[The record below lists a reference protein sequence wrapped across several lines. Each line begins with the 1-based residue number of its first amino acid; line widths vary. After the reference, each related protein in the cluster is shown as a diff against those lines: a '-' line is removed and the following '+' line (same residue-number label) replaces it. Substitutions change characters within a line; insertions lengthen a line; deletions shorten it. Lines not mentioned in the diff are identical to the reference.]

1 MTIDDRI
8 GDEELQYDI
17 NREAAKISA
26 LFSGKI
32 DRYEY
37 PTGEEIMSSDQ
48 SRIIEQVKFTFLLSV
63 KHLRDKNDWRSRRKI
78 NKGTW
83 TWRAWKITS
92 WV

>member
-17 NREAAKISA
+17 NREAAKVSA

-63 KHLRDKNDWRSRRKI
+63 KHLRDKND
-78 NKGTW
+78 
-83 TWRAWKITS
+83 
-92 WV
+92 

>member
-26 LFSGKI
+26 LFSGKV

-63 KHLRDKNDWRSRRKI
+63 KHLRDKND
-78 NKGTW
+78 
-83 TWRAWKITS
+83 
-92 WV
+92 

>member
-17 NREAAKISA
+17 NREAAKMSA

-63 KHLRDKNDWRSRRKI
+63 KHLRDKND
-78 NKGTW
+78 
-83 TWRAWKITS
+83 
-92 WV
+92 

>member
-17 NREAAKISA
+17 NREATKISA

-63 KHLRDKNDWRSRRKI
+63 KHLRDKND
-78 NKGTW
+78 
-83 TWRAWKITS
+83 
-92 WV
+92 

>member
-17 NREAAKISA
+17 NREAAKISF

-63 KHLRDKNDWRSRRKI
+63 KHLRDKND
-78 NKGTW
+78 
-83 TWRAWKITS
+83 
-92 WV
+92 

>member
-37 PTGEEIMSSDQ
+37 RTGEEIMSSDQ

-63 KHLRDKNDWRSRRKI
+63 KHLRDKND
-78 NKGTW
+78 
-83 TWRAWKITS
+83 
-92 WV
+92 

>member
-63 KHLRDKNDWRSRRKI
+63 KHLRDKND
-78 NKGTW
+78 
-83 TWRAWKITS
+83 
-92 WV
+92 